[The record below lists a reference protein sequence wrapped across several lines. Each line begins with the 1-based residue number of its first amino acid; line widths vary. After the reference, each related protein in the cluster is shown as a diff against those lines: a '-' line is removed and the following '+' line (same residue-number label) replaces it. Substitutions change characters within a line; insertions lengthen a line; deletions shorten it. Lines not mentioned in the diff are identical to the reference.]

1 MNDIEQA
8 KQTTA
13 DLFRMAIT
21 NRDSEA
27 FKRVLS
33 TPTVI
38 ESDDTA
44 QAPMGFYSTEYDH
57 SAMLYELVKEDPTRD
72 TLAFVHSHCW
82 TQNLLRDFAVKEIY
96 SYLTNSTFKPTILEC
111 FRDTSYSIQEPFDNT
126 NLDSEDLIPERLES
140 FVEEFKSILDNDAMS
155 NLVERVNSYFIP
167 ELTEIPLI
175 EWILCLH
182 EKEIT
187 GSNYV
192 QWLES
197 VYAQD
202 KLRAFAIV
210 SQSKIVLTKKQ
221 RKQVMH
227 KEILKWFDNRDLN
240 KRLNQK
246 LQPKIK
252 SSLAKI

>member
-82 TQNLLRDFAVKEIY
+82 TQNLLHDFAVKEIY
-96 SYLTNSTFKPTILEC
+96 SYLTNSTFKPTILEVFKKTYYC
-111 FRDTSYSIQEPFDNT
+111 IQESFDNT
-126 NLDSEDLIPERLES
+126 NLESEDLIPERLES
-140 FVEEFKSILDNDAMS
+140 FFEEFKVILDKEAKK
-155 NLVERVNSYFIP
+155 NLVEIFNNEFRYM
-167 ELTEIPLI
+167 TEIPLL
-175 EWILCLH
+175 EWILRFH
-182 EKEIT
+182 EKELPGT
-187 GSNYV
+187 NYV
-192 QWLES
+192 QWLETLYS
-197 VYAQD
+197 QD
-202 KLRAFAIV
+202 KQIAFAIV
-210 SQSKIVLTKKQ
+210 SQSEITLTKRQ
-221 RKQVMH
+221 TRQIWS
-227 KEILKWFDNRDLN
+227 KEIIKWFDNRDLN
-240 KRLNQK
+240 KKLNQK